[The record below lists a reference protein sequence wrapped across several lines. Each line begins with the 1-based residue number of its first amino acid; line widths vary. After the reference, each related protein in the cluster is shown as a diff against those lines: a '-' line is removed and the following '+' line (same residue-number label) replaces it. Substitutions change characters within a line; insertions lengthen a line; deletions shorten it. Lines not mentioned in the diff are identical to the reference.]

1 MKAEDFIRDRRII
14 VLLVFL
20 AGSFTL
26 IFSKGLVMGLD
37 LQGGTRI
44 IVELKESPENK
55 TMIQVREEAIDVL
68 KMRLNALGIGDITP
82 KPWGDRFILIDA
94 AIRGKNESQMI
105 EEANI
110 ILNILQETGVFEA
123 KVGNKTVFTGED
135 VVQVFPVRVSEIQT
149 TSGTLYRWEVPFA
162 LSSEGASRFA
172 NVTRG
177 MESYLD
183 PGEGKSYLVKPLDM
197 YLDRSLESSPRISA
211 DLAGRIESRVEI
223 SGVNASHRFAF
234 KEAERMNSI
243 LTSGRL
249 PVEIEIVQKKSV
261 SPRLGEGFIE
271 ASRIMGLLAVF
282 IVAVIIFARYKEKKI
297 VIPLIITC
305 ISEVVIILGFAS
317 FIRWNLDLASIGG
330 IIAAVGTGVDHQVV
344 ITDEVLRGETKRTTY
359 GIKKG
364 IDMAFFI
371 ILAAAATTI
380 VAMIPLFR
388 IIDVRGFA
396 LTTIV
401 GVFFGVFVTRPA
413 YARIIAILLRE

>member
-1 MKAEDFIRDRRII
+1 MKVEDFIRDTKII
-14 VLLVFL
+14 ILLLFL

-44 IVELKESPENK
+44 IVELKEKPENK
-55 TMIQVREEAIDVL
+55 TMTQVREEAIDVL
-68 KMRLNALGIGDITP
+68 KIRLNALGIGDITP

-94 AIRGKNESQMI
+94 AIRGKNESQMRK
-105 EEANI
+105 EAET
-110 ILNILQETGVFEA
+110 ILGILQETGVFEA
-123 KVGNKTVFTGED
+123 KIGNKTVFTGED
-135 VVQVFPVRVSEIQT
+135 IVQVFPPRVSQIQT
-149 TSGTLYRWEVPFA
+149 AGGTSFRWEVPFA
-162 LSSEGASRFA
+162 LSSEGARRFA
-172 NVTRG
+172 NLTKD
-177 MESYLD
+177 MESYYD
-183 PGEGKSYLVKPLDM
+183 QSEGKRYLVKPLDM
-197 YLDRSLESSPRISA
+197 YLDKSLESSPRISA
-211 DLAGRIESRVEI
+211 DLAGRIEQRVEI
-223 SGVNASHRFAF
+223 SGVNASHRFAL
-234 KEAERMNSI
+234 KEAERIKSI

-282 IVAVIIFARYKEKKI
+282 VVAAIVFGRYKEKKI
-297 VIPLIITC
+297 VVPIIVTC

-330 IIAAVGTGVDHQVV
+330 IIAAVGTGVDHQIV
-344 ITDEVLRGETKRTTY
+344 ITDEVLRGETRRTAY

-401 GVFFGVFVTRPA
+401 GVFVGVFVTRPA
-413 YARIIAILLRE
+413 YARIIAILLKE